1 MVLVWLLR
9 TRGFLFCA
17 FDVNRVGGHVI
28 GFCFQVNFE
37 LLQGRVQ
44 LLRTGGFLLCAIDG
58 RRCGGGSLVAQPCVT
73 LLVGAVGIGALH
85 LPYTVV
91 PAQLEALLA
100 ALASRATNG
109 STSAPLIQNSPEGN
123 SRR

>member
-1 MVLVWLLR
+1 MKQR
-9 TRGFLFCA
+9 SIYRGQTN
-17 FDVNRVGGHVI
+17 V
-28 GFCFQVNFE
+28 E
-37 LLQGRVQ
+37 LLQGGVQ